1 MLEIISDCKIR
12 LQQALDLNNMKAIDL
27 AERLHISRSTV
38 SQWLSGKT
46 KPKRDRLVEI
56 AEILSVD
63 PSWLMGLDVP
73 MEQKTASDLIYY
85 QNKETAELVQRLF
98 EDSNYRL
105 LFDAAKDSKP
115 EDIQMAADM
124 LQRLKRTNPD
134 G

>member
-1 MLEIISDCKIR
+1 MIE
-12 LQQALDLNNMKAIDL
+12 
-27 AERLHISRSTV
+27 
-38 SQWLSGKT
+38 
-46 KPKRDRLVEI
+46 PKREKLMAI
-56 AEILSVD
+56 AEYLRVD

>member
-12 LQQALDLNNMKAIDL
+12 LQQALDFNNMKAIDL

-73 MEQKTASDLIYY
+73 MKKTVEVDYLAHKITNDEYTLIEMFRKLDDDSQRSISDMVKRMYTY
-85 QNKETAELVQRLF
+85 AEMMKKF
-98 EDSNYRL
+98 EDGG
-105 LFDAAKDSKP
+105 
-115 EDIQMAADM
+115 
-124 LQRLKRTNPD
+124 LK
-134 G
+134 